1 MSRGWARN
9 HPLELP
15 QDSFTISPGSRSA
28 SAPSPKGGLPAHAHL
43 TAWTGLC
50 ITMHSTEPNALHWAH
65 RDVATMRSPLQ
76 CIASWQCISPMQCM
90 GAHHLSNA
98 LARPMPMHISYT
110 LHGVSCITMQCMPH
124 HIATSRHRDAL
135 SNALPHAMHPSYT
148 LHGNLPC
155 NAVTHHTA
163 RRRDVA
169 MRSPMH
175 CSMQCLPPIHCMV

>member
-110 LHGVSCITMQCMPH
+110 LHGVPCITMQCLPH
-124 HIATSRHRDAL
+124 HLATSRRRAL
-135 SNALPHAMHPSYT
+135 L
-148 LHGNLPC
+148 
-155 NAVTHHTA
+155 
-163 RRRDVA
+163 
-169 MRSPMH
+169 
-175 CSMQCLPPIHCMV
+175 SMQCSILYIAWYKPCITMQ